1 MPNPFALPEG
11 MALFTFHGRVVR
23 GKRLG
28 SRLGF
33 PTANIAYDPQSR
45 TWPREGV
52 YVGVAQLD
60 GESRGY
66 VCIINQGRHPTV
78 PEGIDLY
85 GLELT
90 LGYCLYLRP
99 EQTFPSLEALREQLD
114 RDRLSAVR
122 WARDNAPYLLTGLD
136 LFPHQA

>member
-1 MPNPFALPEG
+1 MFEHVLSYQP
-11 MALFTFHGRVVR
+11 
-23 GKRLG
+23 
-28 SRLGF
+28 
-33 PTANIAYDPQSR
+33 
-45 TWPREGV
+45 EGV

-78 PEGIDLY
+78 PEGIATVEAHLLGHAHRDLY

-90 LGYCLYLRP
+90 LAYCLYLRP

>member
-1 MPNPFALPEG
+1 MW
-11 MALFTFHGRVVR
+11 R
-23 GKRLG
+23 
-28 SRLGF
+28 SW
-33 PTANIAYDPQSR
+33 TAKA
-45 TWPREGV
+45 
-52 YVGVAQLD
+52 AA
-60 GESRGY
+60 Y

-78 PEGIDLY
+78 PEGIATVEAHLLGHAHRDLY

-90 LGYCLYLRP
+90 LAYCLYLRP